1 METNFVY
8 DRVEQ
13 EIENLKELNIK
24 TNNEYEEYIDRVY
37 NPMSNPE
44 VWAGE
49 RHDRNFEVIEKIKT
63 GYENLMDEIRKQIEY
78 LMYVSE
84 NYKNADN
91 ALTKSIDEWAQG
103 RLGV

>member
-37 NPMSNPE
+37 VPMSKPE
-44 VWAGE
+44 VWAGA

-63 GYENLMDEIRKQIEY
+63 GYEDLMKKINDQIDY